1 MSVYTCVYTAVLGKR
16 RRSVNVNSEHTG
28 FSANG
33 AAAAAAAAA
42 GAGDGGGTVATVA
55 INLTV

>member
-1 MSVYTCVYTAVLGKR
+1 MALGER

-33 AAAAAAAAA
+33 AAATAA
-42 GAGDGGGTVATVA
+42 GGGDGDGAGGGGGGGGTVATVA

>member
-1 MSVYTCVYTAVLGKR
+1 MALGER

-33 AAAAAAAAA
+33 GAAAAAT
-42 GAGDGGGTVATVA
+42 GGGGGGGGGTVATVA